1 MHTLSGLG
9 SFMSVLKVKMKIWTS
24 WFAWFCGVFWVK
36 WVAQHFLRS
45 PQATYQKRKASR
57 VILNQQLQIAIVRSQ
72 RRMHLREVKII
83 KNMWKQ
89 LSHLKNRLRGSG
101 GYLMGVSEEYRGDCS
116 QLETDMNPQPARA
129 QYVLYQHPSISKSPR
144 RCDMMRQREE
154 SYKILGR
161 RWIGMKLGLRIGLP
175 WWLREKNLLPKQET
189 HGFDPWSGKILHAVE
204 QLSLWV
210 KATSVCSRAREPQ
223 LLNPSAATTEAHT
236 P

>member
-9 SFMSVLKVKMKIWTS
+9 SFMSVLKVNMKIWTS

-36 WVAQHFLRS
+36 WVAHHFLRS

-89 LSHLKNRLRGSG
+89 LSHLKNRLRGSN

-116 QLETDMNPQPARA
+116 QLKTDMNPQPG
-129 QYVLYQHPSISKSPR
+129 VPSTCCTSIRPSVNPRVGVIWWDKEKSLTR
-144 RCDMMRQREE
+144 
-154 SYKILGR
+154 
-161 RWIGMKLGLRIGLP
+161 
-175 WWLREKNLLPKQET
+175 
-189 HGFDPWSGKILHAVE
+189 F
-204 QLSLWV
+204 
-210 KATSVCSRAREPQ
+210 
-223 LLNPSAATTEAHT
+223 
-236 P
+236 